1 MNIFNISQTI
11 VSKLRDESSATI
23 NNDNTGERRIHADRR
38 REKRFGDTVDR
49 RRSIQHRSD

>member
-1 MNIFNISQTI
+1 MNIINISQTI
-11 VSKLRDESSATI
+11 VSKLRDDSSAKT